1 MRGLAKYGYTS
12 IISSSPKS
20 GITKVFLSDFRKV
33 FDRHTHFQEKQPLD
47 LSKPVIKRPFE
58 ENGLELRRPDP
69 PREHV
74 PMVFSHSSLLPIL
87 MTLSPLWTEKFL
99 SIVFIYFEN
108 LQIQIG

>member
-1 MRGLAKYGYTS
+1 MATLASYPLRLRVGSQKFSSRTS
-12 IISSSPKS
+12 ERCLIDTPIFKKNSPWTCPNQSS
-20 GITKVFLSDFRKV
+20 
-33 FDRHTHFQEKQPLD
+33 
-47 LSKPVIKRPFE
+47 KRPFE

-69 PREHV
+69 PREYV

-87 MTLSPLWTEKFL
+87 MTTLSPLWTEKFL